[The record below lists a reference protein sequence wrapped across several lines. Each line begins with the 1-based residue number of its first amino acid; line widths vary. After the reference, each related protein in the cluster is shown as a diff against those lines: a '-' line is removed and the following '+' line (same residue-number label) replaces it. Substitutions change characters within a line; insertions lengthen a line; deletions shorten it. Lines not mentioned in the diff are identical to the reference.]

1 MTNKTYNLQSL
12 SEDELKNILESLLFS
27 SSVDVCASWY
37 KENSLTSI
45 ELAKKIR
52 LMFPEIVLENVY
64 IYDDEKIVLNDE
76 FSKEILE
83 YFPELKKDFTE
94 LEPK

>member
-37 KENSLTSI
+37 KENSLISI

-64 IYDDEKIVLNDE
+64 IYDDEKIILNDE
-76 FSKEILE
+76 FSKDILE
-83 YFPELKKDFTE
+83 YFPELKKDFSDLE
-94 LEPK
+94 LK